1 MTKNQMPKITRMPT
15 FDGRE
20 LGAQAGLQMAV
31 NGAQV
36 ETRGIQMVA
45 RPQQGNQI
53 PGYGRQTSAQT
64 TSQGTFCPCEWPED
78 PADEKIIALKIISDR
93 YHLGESPRILTG

>member
-1 MTKNQMPKITRMPT
+1 MTKNQTPKTISMPT

-20 LGAQAGLQMAV
+20 LRAQAGLQMAI

-36 ETRGIQMVA
+36 ESRGIQMVA
-45 RPQQGNQI
+45 RPQQGNQL

-64 TSQGTFCPCEWPED
+64 TSQSAFS
-78 PADEKIIALKIISDR
+78 PASGPKIPPMKK
-93 YHLGESPRILTG
+93 

>member
-1 MTKNQMPKITRMPT
+1 MTKNQTLKTTSMPT

-20 LGAQAGLQMAV
+20 VKIQDGLQMAI

-36 ETRGIQMVA
+36 ESKGIQMVA

-64 TSQGTFCPCEWPED
+64 TSQGTFAPVSGP
-78 PADEKIIALKIISDR
+78 KIPPMKK
-93 YHLGESPRILTG
+93 

>member
-20 LGAQAGLQMAV
+20 LSAQAGLQMAV

-36 ETRGIQMVA
+36 EARGIQMVA

-64 TSQGTFCPCEWPED
+64 TSQGTFAPVSGP
-78 PADEKIIALKIISDR
+78 KIPPMKK
-93 YHLGESPRILTG
+93 